1 MGFNSQTASPIIY
14 VAFISSVN
22 YLLIEGEKEMHKGL
36 IVQKFGGSSV
46 VNVGRIQ
53 NVAKRVTSYRKKG
66 YDLVVVVSALGDTTD
81 KLIELAH
88 KINSEPSEREM
99 DMLLSTGEQISVAL
113 LAMAIHKLGF
123 EAISFTGTQVGIITD
138 TSHTRARIIK
148 INADKIKEELKK
160 GKIVIVAGFQGVTL
174 NQDITTLGRGGS
186 DLTAVALAKELN
198 ADECEIYTDVE
209 GIYTTDPR
217 IEPKA
222 QKIKEITYDEMLE
235 MASLGAQV
243 MQSRSIEVAKKFSV
257 PIHVRSSF
265 NDRNGTLIIKEA
277 KRMEDVIVSGI
288 TLNKNEAKITVCN
301 VPDRPGIAAR
311 IFKELSSNGVNVDM
325 IVQNVSHI
333 RQTDISFTVNK
344 VDVQKTMRIAKK
356 VARGIKSGEVLEDQD
371 IARVSVVGV
380 GMKSHPGV
388 AAHMFDILA
397 KNKINIEM
405 ISTSDISISC
415 IIKKKFGE
423 LAVKALHEKFGL
435 GK

>member
-1 MGFNSQTASPIIY
+1 
-14 VAFISSVN
+14 
-22 YLLIEGEKEMHKGL
+22 MHRGL

-46 VNVGRIQ
+46 ASVERIQ
-53 NVAKRVTSYRKKG
+53 NVARRVTGYRKKG
-66 YDLVVVVSALGDTTD
+66 YDLVVVVSASGDTTD
-81 KLIELAH
+81 ELIELAH
-88 KINSEPSEREM
+88 KINAEPSEREM

-123 EAISFTGTQVGIITD
+123 EAISFTGAQVGIITD

-148 INADKIKEELKK
+148 INADKIKEELRK
-160 GKIVIVAGFQGVTL
+160 GRIVIVAGFQGVTL

-198 ADECEIYTDVE
+198 AGECEIYTDVE

-222 QKIKEITYDEMLE
+222 KKIKEITYDEMLE

-243 MQSRSIEVAKKFSV
+243 MQARSIEVAKKFAV

-265 NDRNGTLIIKEA
+265 NERNGTLIIKEA
-277 KRMEDVIVSGI
+277 KRMEDVLVSGI

-311 IFKELSSNGVNVDM
+311 IFKELSTSGVNVDM

-344 VDVQKTMRIAKK
+344 AGIQKTMRITRK
-356 VARGIKSGEVLEDQD
+356 VARSIKAGEVLEDQD

-397 KNKINIEM
+397 KNRINIEM

-423 LAVKALHEKFGL
+423 SAVKALHEKFGL